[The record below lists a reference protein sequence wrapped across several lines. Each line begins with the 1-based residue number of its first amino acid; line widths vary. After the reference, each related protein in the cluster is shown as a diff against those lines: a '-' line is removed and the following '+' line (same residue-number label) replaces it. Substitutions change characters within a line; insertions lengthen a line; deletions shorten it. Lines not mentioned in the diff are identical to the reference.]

1 MADIAEAPVQVAAKP
16 SPPLR
21 TREAWNA
28 GARFYFTMAL
38 VSAAVIFA
46 GFAPSFYLKSLI
58 HAPPPL
64 SALTVTHGLVF
75 TA

>member
-1 MADIAEAPVQVAAKP
+1 MNDIAGNLPRNHAQDSAKAVQSEAWDADAGFYLTMVLVAA
-16 SPPLR
+16 
-21 TREAWNA
+21 A
-28 GARFYFTMAL
+28 FII
-38 VSAAVIFA
+38 V

-64 SALTVTHGLVF
+64 TQLTIAHGLVF